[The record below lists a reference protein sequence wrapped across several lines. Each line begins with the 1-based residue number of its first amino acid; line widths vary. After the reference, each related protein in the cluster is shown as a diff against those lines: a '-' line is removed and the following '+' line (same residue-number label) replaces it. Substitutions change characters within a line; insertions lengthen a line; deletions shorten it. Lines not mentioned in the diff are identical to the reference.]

1 MQRWMTTNGL
11 ILYTTQ
17 TVKQYATYLQ
27 SNTHED
33 TPEVR
38 STLRD
43 FYFVLQ
49 KIEAHNEWRKSYL
62 TLQATC

>member
-1 MQRWMTTNGL
+1 MNYAAL
-11 ILYTTQ
+11 ILCATQ
-17 TVKQYATYLQ
+17 TVRQYATYLLW
-27 SNTHED
+27 NTHED
-33 TPEVR
+33 TPEEC

-49 KIEAHNEWRKSYL
+49 KIEANTGWRKSYL